1 MAARQMIFRLRERN
15 RGMRSRQMTV
25 MLSLKRTEKQEVALS
40 GLKVDEDVYGMVK
53 GPRQSSEDYTPL
65 FSITYVMEDLQYTLA
80 LFARIVRSVQ
90 RSMRMAIIVSRTT
103 IRT

>member
-1 MAARQMIFRLRERN
+1 VAARQMIFRLRERN

-53 GPRQSSEDYTPL
+53 GPRQSSEDYMQL

-80 LFARIVRSVQ
+80 LFARFRGQ
-90 RSMRMAIIVSRTT
+90 
-103 IRT
+103 

>member
-53 GPRQSSEDYTPL
+53 GPRQSSEDYMQL

-80 LFARIVRSVQ
+80 SFARFRGQ
-90 RSMRMAIIVSRTT
+90 
-103 IRT
+103 

>member
-1 MAARQMIFRLRERN
+1 MIFRLHERN

-25 MLSLKRTEKQEVALS
+25 MLSLKRTEKQEVALF

-53 GPRQSSEDYTPL
+53 GPRQSSEDYMQL

-80 LFARIVRSVQ
+80 LFARFRGQ
-90 RSMRMAIIVSRTT
+90 
-103 IRT
+103 

>member
-1 MAARQMIFRLRERN
+1 MIFRLRERN

-53 GPRQSSEDYTPL
+53 GPRQSSEDYMQL

-80 LFARIVRSVQ
+80 SFARFRGQ
-90 RSMRMAIIVSRTT
+90 
-103 IRT
+103 

>member
-1 MAARQMIFRLRERN
+1 VAARQMIFRLRERN

-53 GPRQSSEDYTPL
+53 GPRQSSEDYMQL

-80 LFARIVRSVQ
+80 SFARFRGQ
-90 RSMRMAIIVSRTT
+90 
-103 IRT
+103 